1 MKEKER
7 DSQASKIHRGRNEV
21 QRSMRGGMRDNEGEM
36 GSLVTIEK

>member
-21 QRSMRGGMRDNEGEM
+21 KRSMRGGGEITKERR
-36 GSLVTIEK
+36 GHW